1 MSSLIYDS
9 FLYDQYVGNVK
20 PDVDTL
26 HAILVTSSYTPN
38 KATHTKRSD
47 ITNEITGTGYSA
59 GGAVITASVALDT
72 TNNRLEFTLGGYTWT
87 AATITA
93 RGVVVCKWR
102 GGAASADELICYGD
116 FGSDIIV
123 ISGSFPLLFPST
135 LRFQN

>member
-47 ITNEITGTGYSA
+47 ITNEVTGTGYSA
-59 GGAVITASVALDT
+59 GGAVVTASVALDT
-72 TNNRLEFTLGGYTWT
+72 SNHRLEFTIGGYTWS
-87 AATITA
+87 ASTITA
-93 RGVVVCKWR
+93 AGVVICKWR
-102 GGAASADELICYGD
+102 GGLASADELIAYGD
-116 FGSDIIV
+116 FGGDVIV
-123 ISGSFPLLFPST
+123 ISGSFPLLFST
-135 LRFQN
+135 PIRFQN